1 MISALSG
8 IYVIN
13 SHETLT
19 SLPCRMYSAIIPRV
33 TNKFCGGLILV
44 IKWHPILLDLSSS
57 VTIVEHIHCI
67 YIVIVFK
74 SRAFVATMS

>member
-1 MISALSG
+1 MFFSDI
-8 IYVIN
+8 
-13 SHETLT
+13 
-19 SLPCRMYSAIIPRV
+19 
-33 TNKFCGGLILV
+33 ILV